1 MELPYDAHFAWFQ
14 AKKEYC
20 DYLTARILHSPV
32 NDLDYGYLSFKD
44 YRLSQN

>member
-1 MELPYDAHFAWFQ
+1 MELSYDAHRVWFP

-20 DYLTARILHSPV
+20 DCLTARILHSPGK
-32 NDLDYGYLSFKD
+32 DLDYGYLSFKD